1 MGISTGMRDAEKGDS
16 TYPAPPDQL
25 NSSTG
30 RAARSSGTISIV
42 LGAIGAFFSGV
53 IFTLVMIDIKSN
65 YYGIGQYETGFREE
79 KLLPAESIQLE
90 QVRFK
95 SAVDFEENGHEF
107 LVTDPADKAY
117 VGATS
122 KDIDRAWQEMLWGRY
137 FSISESEAKSL
148 WGDDYK
154 DYWDHHR
161 SGYTGGFDMF
171 HQLHCLNQIREAL
184 HRDVYPALPIHGP
197 THTGILSSPTI
208 QPNLRLMKSQN
219 VEHCIDHLRQSIMCW
234 GSTAVIPLKYFEGY
248 HSEYVKTDAIH
259 TCRKFE
265 PIRQYVSDRFN
276 GSLFVPRPS
285 GHIDRES
292 NAF

>member
-1 MGISTGMRDAEKGDS
+1 MSPQKYQLLGRDAEKGDS
-16 TYPAPPDQL
+16 AYPHPPGHL
-25 NSSTG
+25 SSSTG
-30 RAARSSGTISIV
+30 SAARSSGTILIG
-42 LGAIGAFFSGV
+42 LGVIGAFFSGV

-65 YYGIGQYETGFREE
+65 YYGMGQYETGVREE
-79 KLLPAESIQLE
+79 KLLPADSIQLE

-95 SAVDFEENGHEF
+95 SAIDFEENGREF

-117 VGATS
+117 VGATT
-122 KDIDRAWQEMLWGRY
+122 KGIDHAWEEMLWGRY

-154 DYWDHHR
+154 DYRDHHR

-171 HQLHCLNQIREAL
+171 HQLHCLNQIRQAL

-197 THTGILSSPTI
+197 THT
-208 QPNLRLMKSQN
+208 
-219 VEHCIDHLRQSIMCW
+219 EHCIDHLRQSIMCW

-248 HSEYVKTDAIH
+248 HSEYVKTDAVH